1 MLCYPS
7 AIIERKCE
15 EMKKQKQT
23 PLPGGSAD
31 QPRKP
36 ARKIHL
42 PKPRLRWRLLLYAA
56 TVLTIVVTLY
66 CVITECL
73 PARADWALY
82 VAAGVIFFPGI
93 VYFILD
99 VWHLIGDL
107 IIPKVMS
114 VPFAQLLAGDYRL
127 RTILFSVPGL
137 AGNVIFAVFNGVT
150 GAMSRSAWF
159 WSLSAYYLLLGIMRV
174 IAVVQERRIAGIREE
189 AERILKEIT
198 VYWADSILFVFLAVV
213 LAGMV
218 VLLEHSQGGKSYPG
232 FTIYA
237 VAAYAFYKIIAS
249 VIQMIKVRRQG
260 SPLLTILRR
269 INYIDACVSILT
281 LQTAMFASFSVQQE
295 TLVLLMNGITG
306 SVVSLMVLALGI
318 LGIALAKRMTV
329 KWKEKQE
336 G

>member
-73 PARADWALY
+73 PAGVDWALY

-93 VYFILD
+93 VCFILD
-99 VWHLIGDL
+99 MRHLIGDL

-150 GAMSRSAWF
+150 GVMSRSAWF
-159 WSLSAYYLLLGIMRV
+159 GSLSAYYLLLGIMRV

-189 AERILKEIT
+189 AERIPKEIT
-198 VYWADSILFVFLAVV
+198 VYRADSILFVFLAVV
-213 LAGMV
+213 
-218 VLLEHSQGGKSYPG
+218 
-232 FTIYA
+232 
-237 VAAYAFYKIIAS
+237 
-249 VIQMIKVRRQG
+249 QG

-329 KWKEKQE
+329 KWKEKQ
-336 G
+336 